1 MKVKELIQ
9 QLEKLDLEAEIM
21 ISVRKG
27 WRPIG
32 DMKRV
37 DDIQS
42 ITDQD
47 TAKVCYAIFVDIK
60 QD

>member
-21 ISVRKG
+21 VSVRKR

-37 DDIQS
+37 EDIQS
-42 ITDQD
+42 IIDQD
-47 TAKVCYAIFVDIK
+47 TAQVCYAISVDIK